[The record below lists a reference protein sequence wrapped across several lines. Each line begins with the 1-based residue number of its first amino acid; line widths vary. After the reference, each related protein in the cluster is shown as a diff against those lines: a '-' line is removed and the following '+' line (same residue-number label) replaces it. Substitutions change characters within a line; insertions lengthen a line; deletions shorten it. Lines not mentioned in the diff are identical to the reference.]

1 MFSTYLQL
9 VFDSLKRQKSRTVL
23 TMLAISIGIAIVIV
37 IMAAGKGI
45 ERLIMGQLDVY
56 GADTISITAR
66 PPNKSSGSG
75 DVGITI
81 TSLKDKDIQQIERLP
96 NISAAYGSIMS
107 QEAVSYNGQIKKVF
121 VMGEGARAS
130 DIEKITFTR
139 GNFFTEDDENS
150 LNNVV
155 VLGSAAK
162 EKLFGQQEAVGQIM
176 YIRGKTFRVIGVL
189 ASRGSALFFDMD
201 NILIIPTK
209 TMQKKLLGI
218 DYVSTVNAKMKNAA
232 ESARTKEDIVEI
244 LRENHSIS
252 DPNRDDFEVSTMAEA
267 AGLIANVASGITLLL
282 VALVGISLVVGG
294 VGIMNIMYVS
304 VAERTFEIGL
314 RKSLGAK
321 RKDIVWQF
329 LLEAIVMTV
338 GGGIIGVLVGALLAL
353 AVYALAVSSGFAWVY
368 EVSLSS
374 IVLSVGFSAIIG
386 LVFGLYPARKASLL
400 SPIDALRRE

>member
-96 NISAAYGSIMS
+96 NISAAYGSIIS

-130 DIEKITFTR
+130 DIEKITFTS
-139 GNFFTEDDENS
+139 GNFFTQDDENS

-189 ASRGSALFFDMD
+189 APRGSALFFDMD

-218 DYVSTVNAKMKNAA
+218 DYVSTVNAKMKNAS
-232 ESARTKEDIVEI
+232 ESIRTKEDIVEI

-368 EVSLSS
+368 EVTLSS